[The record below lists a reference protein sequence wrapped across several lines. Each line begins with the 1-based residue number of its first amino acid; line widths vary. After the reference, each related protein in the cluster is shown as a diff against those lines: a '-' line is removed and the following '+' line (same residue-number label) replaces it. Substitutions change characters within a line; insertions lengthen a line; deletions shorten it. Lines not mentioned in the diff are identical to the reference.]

1 MSLEDSKKKKNYS
14 NVAPLSTKKGRLHH
28 RKLKIKKALEPIG
41 KVVKSAIDWVKKDLK
56 EGFENPKHPLPI
68 RKYPPK
74 KDWEN
79 IH

>member
-14 NVAPLSTKKGRLHH
+14 NVAPLSTKKGRIHA
-28 RKLKIKKALEPIG
+28 RKLKIKSVLEPVG
-41 KVVKSAIDWVKKDLK
+41 NVVKKVAEWVKEDLK
-56 EGFENPKHPLPI
+56 DSKHVKHHRLF
-68 RKYPPK
+68 KKPK

>member
-14 NVAPLSTKKGRLHH
+14 NVAPLSTKSGRLHAK
-28 RKLKIKKALEPIG
+28 RAKIKKALEPIG
-41 KVVKSAIDWVKKDLK
+41 KVVESVVNWVKEDFKNAKPGKPHRRLFK
-56 EGFENPKHPLPI
+56 K
-68 RKYPPK
+68 PK

>member
-14 NVAPLSTKKGRLHH
+14 NVAPLSTKKGRIHA
-28 RKLKIKKALEPIG
+28 RKLKIKQALEP
-41 KVVKSAIDWVKKDLK
+41 VKKAITTVAEWVKEDLK
-56 EGFENPKHPLPI
+56 DSKHVKHHRLF
-68 RKYPPK
+68 KKPK